1 MLFLKELI
9 TKITLVNLANT
20 TENWQIF
27 AILAIIAGVLW
38 MALDA
43 IRGMKRAGKKD

>member
-1 MLFLKELI
+1 MM
-9 TKITLVNLANT
+9 LANT

-27 AILAIIAGVLW
+27 AILVIIAGVLW

-43 IRGMKRAGKKD
+43 IRAMKKAGKKDIKVKTNDREKTG